1 MSARKVQQLIVVT
14 AIGFPLLAT
23 VAGVLSARQRGEETQ
38 PWSAGRCYRASFL
51 DPAQQQT
58 LRVLENPVG
67 AWVRVQSD
75 PSSPRVPGAPA
86 RGRVWLNTAT
96 VFAITEIECSS
107 SAAD

>member
-1 MSARKVQQLIVVT
+1 MVT
-14 AIGFPLLAT
+14 RVKYV
-23 VAGVLSARQRGEETQ
+23 VAGTALVLLGGGAFLSGVVSAGQRGEEAQ
-38 PWSAGRCYRASFL
+38 PWTAGRCYRASFL

-75 PSSPRVPGAPA
+75 PSSPRVPGATP

-96 VFAITEIECSS
+96 VFAVAEIECSS
-107 SAAD
+107 FPGN